1 MASVRSECSDF
12 PSPGLWKKV
21 ETWETADPQD
31 SIPAQHGPSMGV
43 FYTSDTLLA
52 PTSPAASVRGLGA
65 QDSGPGDLCLL
76 EEGMQGHACD
86 QDQKLQHDLGD
97 LQDVLEAATR
107 RAEGAE
113 ARAADAELALDS
125 ALDVVR
131 ELRAGNA
138 ELAGALEE
146 ARAASRDKAA
156 RAEALAR
163 ELEEWRG
170 AAARADAVARDATRR
185 MTAALQRAQVMEL
198 TIAGLKRGAGAR
210 GEGCATAAGE
220 EVPPR
225 PPPSGPETRGGA
237 AGAASR
243 CGAPG
248 LAPAVGFLLPS
259 RAEPLSHPR
268 NTSHPSH
275 PRGSEGSDAPTPRSA
290 APSDA
295 GSPFGSDFTLRELL
309 QRTAALEARLLE
321 AGTEKNG
328 LQAELARLPVSSAG
342 RTIRER
348 RRREEIEARL
358 DDLEREMSGLRLEL
372 KRSGCR

>member
-1 MASVRSECSDF
+1 MSARVHHQAGRRTPPPSF
-12 PSPGLWKKV
+12 P
-21 ETWETADPQD
+21 
-31 SIPAQHGPSMGV
+31 
-43 FYTSDTLLA
+43 
-52 PTSPAASVRGLGA
+52 
-65 QDSGPGDLCLL
+65 
-76 EEGMQGHACD
+76 
-86 QDQKLQHDLGD
+86 
-97 LQDVLEAATR
+97 QDVLEAATR

-125 ALDVVR
+125 ALDAVR

-146 ARAASRDKAA
+146 ARAAS
-156 RAEALAR
+156 
-163 ELEEWRG
+163 
-170 AAARADAVARDATRR
+170 
-185 MTAALQRAQVMEL
+185 Q
-198 TIAGLKRGAGAR
+198 
-210 GEGCATAAGE
+210 
-220 EVPPR
+220 
-225 PPPSGPETRGGA
+225 
-237 AGAASR
+237 
-243 CGAPG
+243 
-248 LAPAVGFLLPS
+248 
-259 RAEPLSHPR
+259 
-268 NTSHPSH
+268 
-275 PRGSEGSDAPTPRSA
+275 SDAPTPRSA